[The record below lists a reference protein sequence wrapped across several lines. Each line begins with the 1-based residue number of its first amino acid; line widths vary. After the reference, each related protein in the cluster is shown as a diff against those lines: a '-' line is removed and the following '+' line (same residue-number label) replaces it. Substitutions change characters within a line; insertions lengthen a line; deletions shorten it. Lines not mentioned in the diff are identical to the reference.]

1 MDYVAYRELVDQGYA
16 NGQTTGEDHSEAML
30 HYTHMNIARMKRLD
44 KTTRLSEATLAA
56 IQQIERKQIWL
67 VITEGWCGDAAQ
79 IIPVL
84 EKMGAE
90 TEMVDLRYILRDQH
104 LDIIDAFLTN
114 GGRSI
119 PKILVLDAA
128 SLDVLN
134 TWGPRPHEVQS
145 LMVKTKKDLAALD
158 NAEDKAA
165 LNETVKR
172 NIQLMYAKD
181 KTRSIQSEF
190 LEIVG

>member
-1 MDYVAYRELVDQGYA
+1 MPKAKQPA
-16 NGQTTGEDHSEAML
+16 N
-30 HYTHMNIARMKRLD
+30 YTHMSMVRMKRLD
-44 KTTRLSEATLAA
+44 KTTRLSEATLTA
-56 IQQIERKQIWL
+56 IQQIKREQIWL

-84 EKMGAE
+84 EKIGAE
-90 TEMVDLRYILRDQH
+90 TEMVKLRYILRDQH

-119 PKILVLDAA
+119 PKILVLDAT
-128 SLDVLN
+128 SLEVLN

-145 LMVKTKKDLAALD
+145 LMVKTKKDLAALED
-158 NAEDKAA
+158 AEEKAA
-165 LNETVKR
+165 LNESVKR

-181 KTRSIQSEF
+181 KTRSIQAEF
-190 LEIVG
+190 LEVVG